1 MNNNRDLSKIL
12 ESLQDLQTNT
22 ASTEEITVLK
32 EMLSETIS
40 TLIALAQQTAVV
52 STAINKRITLVDEKN
67 DLNLV
72 YFLNDFD
79 SSIESSF
86 GRNNKSRF
94 FDLGTKTTSTDA
106 SYKGC
111 HVIVR
116 NNELMNILPRK
127 NFGVVYDWDL
137 IHTVYPFDKNEA
149 RLTFVMNIILGKTT
163 NRFGEWEYT
172 NLPHERGYD

>member
-67 DLNLV
+67 DLNREAIDRLYKHV
-72 YFLNDFD
+72 LKMD
-79 SSIESSF
+79 
-86 GRNNKSRF
+86 K
-94 FDLGTKTTSTDA
+94 TK
-106 SYKGC
+106 
-111 HVIVR
+111 
-116 NNELMNILPRK
+116 
-127 NFGVVYDWDL
+127 
-137 IHTVYPFDKNEA
+137 
-149 RLTFVMNIILGKTT
+149 
-163 NRFGEWEYT
+163 
-172 NLPHERGYD
+172 

>member
-67 DLNLV
+67 DLNRKAIDQL
-72 YFLNDFD
+72 YKYLMEKDIF
-79 SSIESSF
+79 E
-86 GRNNKSRF
+86 GRYLTIKKE
-94 FDLGTKTTSTDA
+94 DKTT
-106 SYKGC
+106 
-111 HVIVR
+111 
-116 NNELMNILPRK
+116 
-127 NFGVVYDWDL
+127 
-137 IHTVYPFDKNEA
+137 
-149 RLTFVMNIILGKTT
+149 
-163 NRFGEWEYT
+163 
-172 NLPHERGYD
+172 